1 MAATLGQYKAH
12 FWTWTNSWEEFRQVR
27 ELGLHGLFVTSFRRH
42 SGRRD
47 QRPLC
52 RGSRVKEWGAGAR
65 SVAARTAPT
74 RPGPSRRLPQPPRHS
89 ATRWEAVAVSTQVL
103 RVEARLVLRG
113 FGCPRARGV
122 RGSLPGLRLT
132 PPRTQVRGHEESP
145 LTPRNQTGEPSSVGR
160 LLRAG
165 LCAQLGCALHV
176 EGPGSGTRAGGE
188 VSHGGAHVGVGKCQE
203 RPSRHRA
210 QTRGFRSVRVAS
222 GSSRAALVGTDSGL
236 LEVKPTRFPS
246 ASCGHPG
253 PSLGGQLAQ
262 HSPVVGTLAVPCKCR
277 GEARSRR

>member
-1 MAATLGQYKAH
+1 M
-12 FWTWTNSWEEFRQVR
+12 
-27 ELGLHGLFVTSFRRH
+27 
-42 SGRRD
+42 
-47 QRPLC
+47 
-52 RGSRVKEWGAGAR
+52 
-65 SVAARTAPT
+65 AARTAPT

-103 RVEARLVLRG
+103 RVGARLVLRG

-122 RGSLPGLRLT
+122 RGSLPGLRPT

-262 HSPVVGTLAVPCKCR
+262 HSPRGWHPCSSVQVPRGGPLAALMALPLQGAGRLRGRVRSEGTSEPLTAAEPQGASVCPFQPLP
-277 GEARSRR
+277 AH